1 MRVFIYTL
9 GCRLNQC
16 ESEAIADSFKE
27 NGWDVLKES
36 KDAELI
42 IVNTCAV
49 TSKAEQK
56 ARRMI
61 RLFSEDN
68 KTVIVSGCYAEN
80 SKEEI
85 EKLGDKIVVFSLSN
99 KASLLKL
106 APSLK
111 GVDESSLFERI
122 KSFKDC
128 PSSVFDYNPSS
139 FSYHSRA
146 YLKVQDGCDNS
157 CGYCKT
163 TIVRGPSRFLDS
175 SEVVK
180 RVLKLESEGFHEV
193 MLTGVNLT
201 NYDHNGRGL
210 GGLLSEILKNVG
222 PDIRFRLSSME
233 PDGVDDLLL
242 EQIKD
247 PRVFPHFHIP
257 IQTASDRVLQ
267 IVGRKYSI
275 SHVEY
280 IIKKLREIKDDP
292 FIGCDVIAG
301 LPGESEEDAEITY
314 NFLEKNNF
322 SSFHVFPYSPRE
334 GTPLF
339 NSKLK
344 IEERVRDERAERL
357 RELSQ
362 RQSRDY
368 IFRQKG
374 KATEI
379 IAEKNGE
386 GTTGNYL
393 KAKIIAPPSF
403 TIKEGELY
411 KGKFTSIFPLEVS
424 IEV

>member
-16 ESEAIADSFKE
+16 ESEAIADSFKA
-27 NGWDVLKES
+27 NGWDVVKES

-111 GVDESSLFERI
+111 GTDESSLFERI

-175 SEVVK
+175 SEVIK

-210 GGLLSEILKNVG
+210 GGLLSGILKNVG

-267 IVGRKYSI
+267 IARRKYSI

-368 IFRQKG
+368 IFRQSG
-374 KATEI
+374 KMTEI

-403 TIKEGELY
+403 AIKEGELY

>member
-16 ESEAIADSFKE
+16 ESEAIADSFKA
-27 NGWDVLKES
+27 NGWNVVKES

-111 GVDESSLFERI
+111 GTDESSLFERI

-175 SEVVK
+175 SEVIK

-210 GGLLSEILKNVG
+210 GGLMSEILKNVG

-247 PRVFPHFHIP
+247 PRIFPHFHIP

-267 IVGRKYSI
+267 IAQRKYSI

-362 RQSRDY
+362 RQIRDY
-368 IFRQKG
+368 IFRQNG
-374 KATEI
+374 KMTEI

-403 TIKEGELY
+403 AIKEGELY

>member
-16 ESEAIADSFKE
+16 ESEAIADSFKA
-27 NGWDVLKES
+27 NGWDVVKES

-111 GVDESSLFERI
+111 GTDESSLFERI

-175 SEVVK
+175 SEVIK

-210 GGLLSEILKNVG
+210 GGLMSEILKNVG

-247 PRVFPHFHIP
+247 PRIFPHFHIP

-267 IVGRKYSI
+267 IARRKYSI

-362 RQSRDY
+362 RQIRDY
-368 IFRQKG
+368 IFRQNG
-374 KATEI
+374 KMTEI

-403 TIKEGELY
+403 AIKEGELY

>member
-16 ESEAIADSFKE
+16 ESEAIADSFKA
-27 NGWDVLKES
+27 NGWNVVKES

-111 GVDESSLFERI
+111 GTDESSLFERI

-175 SEVVK
+175 SEVIK

-210 GGLLSEILKNVG
+210 GGLMSEILKNVG

-247 PRVFPHFHIP
+247 PRIFPHFHIP

-267 IVGRKYSI
+267 IAQRKYSI

-368 IFRQKG
+368 IFRQNG
-374 KATEI
+374 KMTEI

-403 TIKEGELY
+403 AIKEGELY

>member
-27 NGWDVLKES
+27 NGWDVVKES

-163 TIVRGPSRFLDS
+163 TIVRGQSRFLDS

-193 MLTGVNLT
+193 ILTGVNLT

-222 PDIRFRLSSME
+222 PNIRFRLSSME

-257 IQTASDRVLQ
+257 IQTASDRVLA

-301 LPGESEEDAEITY
+301 LPGETEEDAEITY
-314 NFLEKNNF
+314 RFLEKNNF

-339 NSKLK
+339 NSKLR

-368 IFRQKG
+368 IFRQNG

-403 TIKEGELY
+403 VIKEGELY
-411 KGKFTSIFPLEVS
+411 KGSFTSIFPLEVS

>member
-16 ESEAIADSFKE
+16 ESEAIADSFKA

-61 RLFSEDN
+61 RLFSEED

-106 APSLK
+106 APSLD
-111 GVDESSLFERI
+111 GVDESSLFEKI

-128 PSSVFDYNPSS
+128 ASSVFDYNPSS

-175 SEVVK
+175 TEVVK

-222 PDIRFRLSSME
+222 PNIRFRLSSME

-301 LPGESEEDAEITY
+301 LPGETEEDAEITY

-368 IFRQKG
+368 IFRQNG

-411 KGKFTSIFPLEVS
+411 KGRFTSIFPLEVS

>member
-27 NGWDVLKES
+27 NGWDVVKES
-36 KDAELI
+36 NDAELI

-163 TIVRGPSRFLDS
+163 TIVRGQSRFLDS

-301 LPGESEEDAEITY
+301 LPGETEEDAEITY
-314 NFLEKNNF
+314 RFLEKNNF

-339 NSKLK
+339 NSKLR

-368 IFRQKG
+368 IFRQNG

-403 TIKEGELY
+403 VIKEGELY
-411 KGKFTSIFPLEVS
+411 KGSFTSIFPLEVS

>member
-16 ESEAIADSFKE
+16 ESEAIADSFKA
-27 NGWDVLKES
+27 NGWDVVKES

-111 GVDESSLFERI
+111 ETDESSLFERI

-175 SEVVK
+175 SEVIK

-210 GGLLSEILKNVG
+210 GGLMSEILKNVG

-267 IVGRKYSI
+267 IAQRKYSI

-362 RQSRDY
+362 RQIRDY
-368 IFRQKG
+368 IFRQNG
-374 KATEI
+374 KMTEI

-403 TIKEGELY
+403 AIKEGELY

>member
-16 ESEAIADSFKE
+16 ESEAIADSFKA
-27 NGWDVLKES
+27 NGWDVVKES

-111 GVDESSLFERI
+111 GTDESSLFERI

-175 SEVVK
+175 SEVIK

-210 GGLLSEILKNVG
+210 GGLMSEILKNVG

-267 IVGRKYSI
+267 IAQRKYSI

-368 IFRQKG
+368 IFRQNG
-374 KATEI
+374 KMTEI

-403 TIKEGELY
+403 AIKEGELY

>member
-27 NGWDVLKES
+27 NGWDVVKES

-163 TIVRGPSRFLDS
+163 TIVRGQSRFLDS

-280 IIKKLREIKDDP
+280 IIKKLSEIKDDP

-301 LPGESEEDAEITY
+301 LPGETEEDAEITY
-314 NFLEKNNF
+314 RFLEKNNF

-339 NSKLK
+339 NSKLR

-368 IFRQKG
+368 IFRQNG

-403 TIKEGELY
+403 VIKEGELY
-411 KGKFTSIFPLEVS
+411 KGSFTSIFPLEVS

>member
-27 NGWDVLKES
+27 NGWDVVKES

-163 TIVRGPSRFLDS
+163 TIVRGQSRFLDS

-301 LPGESEEDAEITY
+301 LPGETEEDAEITY
-314 NFLEKNNF
+314 RFLEKNNF

-339 NSKLK
+339 NSKLR

-368 IFRQKG
+368 IFRQNG

-403 TIKEGELY
+403 VIKEGELY
-411 KGKFTSIFPLEVS
+411 KGSFTSIFPLEVS

>member
-27 NGWDVLKES
+27 NGWEVLKES

-85 EKLGDKIVVFSLSN
+85 EKLGDKIIVFSLSN

-106 APSLK
+106 APSLD
-111 GVDESSLFERI
+111 GVDESSLFEKI

-175 SEVVK
+175 TEVVK

-210 GGLLSEILKNVG
+210 GGLLSDILKNVG

-301 LPGESEEDAEITY
+301 LPGETEEDAEITY
-314 NFLEKNNF
+314 RFLEKNNF

-339 NSKLK
+339 NSKLR

-368 IFRQKG
+368 IFRQNG

-403 TIKEGELY
+403 VIKEGELY
-411 KGKFTSIFPLEVS
+411 KGSFTSIFPLEVS